1 MTKEEA
7 KQKIAAIIEKFE
19 GLQDDLTTLDIEA
32 YDAYLDVKPY
42 EGMDELTPAQYELE
56 RWFYDLE
63 KRVGETKDALGDIQI
78 GFGLLCDQ
86 TTQEGRTMND
96 KR

>member
-63 KRVGETKDALGDIQI
+63 KREGETKEALGDIKKY
-78 GFGLLCDQ
+78 FELLDDQ
-86 TTQEGRTMND
+86 TPWKG
-96 KR
+96 